1 MSINYKLPKS
11 ARFIQQ
17 NVELI
22 ANFNTPTLGK
32 YDFAGSEV
40 FNAAAVG
47 PAPDSITLKGF
58 WPVGTAIKFSTAA
71 TLATG
76 LNTNVTY
83 YIQNSYPNSTVP
95 SSTDVT
101 FSATLNGPKMDI
113 TGPGAGNSTIYQ
125 VYPVMQLNRGN
136 LYFLER
142 INIGGSLSEDDYLL
156 SIETIPKLT
165 LKRLIDAQSIFP
177 YSLPIVNFIDNQEC
191 NAWIFTERDND
202 TLYAYISGLLSQISA
217 TVGMKAIRLYVQ
229 FNIYEISDN
238 AFIADFKKDDR
249 FSGGAG
255 TVRRAGVSNLFETR

>member
-11 ARFIQQ
+11 ARFIQR

-47 PAPDSITLKGF
+47 GVADAITLKGF
-58 WPVGTAIKFSTAA
+58 WPVGTVAKFTTAG

-76 LNTNVTY
+76 LSTDTLYYVISSTPNPVT
-83 YIQNSYPNSTVP
+83 P
-95 SSTDVT
+95 SSSDVVV
-101 FSATLNGPKMDI
+101 SLTLNGIKVHL
-113 TGPGAGNSTIYQ
+113 TGAGAGYSTILQ

-156 SIETIPKLT
+156 SIETIPALT
-165 LKRLIDAQSIFP
+165 LRRALDAQAVFP

-202 TLYAYISGLLSQISA
+202 ALYAYISGILSQISA

-255 TVRRAGVSNLFETR
+255 TVQRAGISNLFETR